1 MTQIRFDRVSY
12 RYPGASLPALDDVS
26 LTIEPGELVVI
37 AGGSG
42 SGKSTLLRAVS
53 GLVPHF
59 HGGTFAGTVTVGG
72 LDTRSHGPGELAAVV
87 GTLFQ
92 DPETQVVMGTVRA
105 ELGFGLRNRGLGD
118 AQVARGVEEAALA
131 LGIAPLLDR
140 VTVELSG
147 GELQRTALGA
157 ALAGRPD
164 VLVLDEPTS
173 QLDPVAGDELIGLLR
188 RANED
193 ADTTILLAEHR
204 LERCLHAA
212 DRAIALA
219 HGRIVCDGTPAE
231 FLAWAVSQAPALATP
246 GATLLA
252 GLGCEPVAGVKGA
265 RSAMRRRGLL
275 PDVGVEAATEA
286 EAEWSKSTCIPDK
299 SPNRRWSLPRLN
311 RRDRQS
317 VEPALQLRG
326 VWHELRSGPVLLR
339 GVDLQLAPG
348 ERVAL
353 LGRNGAGKSTLLRHA
368 AGLMQPT
375 RGTVRAAGRVGLL
388 MQNPGDY
395 LVHERVCDEA
405 PEAALRA
412 VGLDG
417 PAFAQR
423 HPRELSGGEKQRLAL
438 AVVLGDG
445 GRDCGDG
452 GRDGDRDRGGDGGHG
467 GDRGGGGDGDRGG
480 GDGDGGDRDADR
492 DRARAEPTAV
502 LCLDEPTRGMDRDHK
517 RTLTGLLHGLDGAV
531 LVATHDTEFAASF
544 AQRVLLLADGA
555 LIADGPAREVLS
567 GGSYFVTETA
577 RILGGAGGA
586 LTPEQ
591 GIAGLTGVGDPAG
604 NPMRVGAAAR
614 LTPAPVLASQH
625 ADDAGAVDVREAGC
639 QPGSVL
645 ADERGW
651 A

>member
-1 MTQIRFDRVSY
+1 MTAIHFDRVSY
-12 RYPGASLPALDDVS
+12 RYPGAALPALDDVS

-72 LDTRSHGPGELAAVV
+72 LDTRSHGPGELAATV

-118 AQVARGVEEAALA
+118 PQVARGVEEAALA
-131 LGIAPLLDR
+131 LGISPLLDR
-140 VTVELSG
+140 VTAELSG

-157 ALAGRPD
+157 ALAGRPE

-212 DRAIALA
+212 DRAIALE

-231 FLAWAVSQAPALATP
+231 FLAWAVSHAPALATP

-252 GLGCEPVAGVKGA
+252 GVGCEPVAGVKRA
-265 RSAMRRRGLL
+265 RSALRRRGLL
-275 PDVGVEAATEA
+275 PEAGTDADWA
-286 EAEWSKSTCIPDK
+286 KSTSIADK
-299 SPNRRWSLPRLN
+299 STARRW
-311 RRDRQS
+311 RRARAHEQ
-317 VEPALQLRG
+317 PALQLRG

-339 GVDLQLAPG
+339 GVDLTLAPG

-368 AGLMQPT
+368 AGLMTPT
-375 RGTVRAAGRVGLL
+375 RGTVRADGRVALL
-388 MQNPGDY
+388 MQNPTDY
-395 LVHERVCDEA
+395 LVHERVADEA
-405 PEAALRA
+405 PAAALAA
-412 VGLDG
+412 VGLAG
-417 PAFAQR
+417 AAFADR

-438 AVVLGDG
+438 AVVLGDL
-445 GRDCGDG
+445 
-452 GRDGDRDRGGDGGHG
+452 DRDS
-467 GDRGGGGDGDRGG
+467 
-480 GDGDGGDRDADR
+480 
-492 DRARAEPTAV
+492 PPAV

-517 RTLTGLLHGLDGAV
+517 RSLTTLLQGIGGAV
-531 LVATHDTEFAASF
+531 LVATHDTEFAASL
-544 AQRVLLLADGA
+544 AQRVLLLADGG

-577 RILGGAGGA
+577 RILGGAGAA

-591 GIAGLTGVGDPAG
+591 GITALTGVA
-604 NPMRVGAAAR
+604 GAA
-614 LTPAPVLASQH
+614 
-625 ADDAGAVDVREAGC
+625 G
-639 QPGSVL
+639 QPTVVKV
-645 ADERGW
+645 
-651 A
+651 

>member
-1 MTQIRFDRVSY
+1 MT
-12 RYPGASLPALDDVS
+12 A
-26 LTIEPGELVVI
+26 
-37 AGGSG
+37 
-42 SGKSTLLRAVS
+42 
-53 GLVPHF
+53 
-59 HGGTFAGTVTVGG
+59 
-72 LDTRSHGPGELAAVV
+72 
-87 GTLFQ
+87 
-92 DPETQVVMGTVRA
+92 
-105 ELGFGLRNRGLGD
+105 
-118 AQVARGVEEAALA
+118 
-131 LGIAPLLDR
+131 
-140 VTVELSG
+140 ELSG

-193 ADTTILLAEHR
+193 ADTTVLLAEHR

-212 DRAIALA
+212 DRAIALE

-231 FLAWAVSQAPALATP
+231 FLAWAVAHAPALATP

-252 GLGCEPVAGVKGA
+252 GVGCEPVAGRQGRAGGAASA
-265 RSAMRRRGLL
+265 RSAPGSRDQLMAKSHVDTGQIAQL
-275 PDVGVEAATEA
+275 GGGAADA
-286 EAEWSKSTCIPDK
+286 SDAA
-299 SPNRRWSLPRLN
+299 
-311 RRDRQS
+311 
-317 VEPALQLRG
+317 PALELRG

-339 GVDLQLAPG
+339 GVDLTLAPG

-405 PEAALRA
+405 PAAALRA

-417 PAFAQR
+417 PAYAER

-438 AVVLGDG
+438 AVVLGDPG
-445 GRDCGDG
+445 E
-452 GRDGDRDRGGDGGHG
+452 
-467 GDRGGGGDGDRGG
+467 
-480 GDGDGGDRDADR
+480 A
-492 DRARAEPTAV
+492 AEPTAV

-517 RTLTGLLHGLDGAV
+517 RSLTTLLEGIDGAV

-555 LIADGPAREVLS
+555 LIADGPARQVLS

-577 RILGGAGGA
+577 RILGGADAA

-591 GIAGLTGVGDPAG
+591 GIAALTGAA
-604 NPMRVGAAAR
+604 GAAGEPTVVNA
-614 LTPAPVLASQH
+614 
-625 ADDAGAVDVREAGC
+625 
-639 QPGSVL
+639 
-645 ADERGW
+645 
-651 A
+651 